1 MSSHEA
7 SDSVEAVTGGHAESM
22 ELAEVIEE
30 VIVQVTGEGKT
41 GNDAR
46 HAVIERVVEQIGD
59 PSQHALVAGHVHAR
73 MDLG

>member
-1 MSSHEA
+1 MSSHES
-7 SDSVEAVTGGHAESM
+7 SDSVEEVTGGHAESM

-30 VIVQVTGEGKT
+30 VIVQVTGEGMT
-41 GNDAR
+41 GSDAR